1 MHSSKYLIAYL
12 GPLSAFAGLYFG
24 GAWSFGFV
32 YLAFG
37 ILPLLELF
45 LPTNRDNFQEKVEN
59 EKTTRRYFDFLLY
72 THVPILYGILFYAF
86 YKFAFTSL
94 TTLEV
99 IGLIFNIG
107 VMVGSFG
114 INIGHELGHRGT
126 RYEQFFAKALL
137 LPALYQHFFIEHNRG
152 HHKNV
157 ATDVDPASARLSE
170 TVYAFWWRSVSEGY
184 KSAWHIEQGQ
194 LQRDGYATLS
204 RHNMMLRFQIY
215 QSLYLIVIG
224 LFFSITTI
232 LIAIAIAIV
241 GFLLLETVNYIEHY
255 GLRRALLPNGRYEP
269 VLPKHSWNSDHALG
283 RIFLYEL
290 TRHSDHHFK
299 ATRKYQ
305 VLRHFDDSPQLP
317 FGYPMSMLIALVP
330 PLWFNIMR
338 PRAVETKLEVQG
350 IVKIF

>member
-1 MHSSKYLIAYL
+1 MHSSKYLLAYL
-12 GPLSAFAGLYFG
+12 GPISAVAGLYFG
-24 GAWSFGFV
+24 GAWSFGIV
-32 YLAFG
+32 YLVFG

-45 LPTNRDNFQEKVEN
+45 LPRNSDNFQAEAETEKN
-59 EKTTRRYFDFLLY
+59 ARHYFDFLLY
-72 THVPILYGILFYAF
+72 AHVPILYGILFYAF
-86 YKFAFTSL
+86 YKFAFTPL
-94 TTLEV
+94 TPLEV
-99 IGLIFNIG
+99 TGLIFNIG

-126 RYEQFFAKALL
+126 RYEQFLAKALL

-157 ATDVDPASARLSE
+157 ATDADPASARLSE
-170 TVYAFWWRSVSEGY
+170 TVYEFWWRSVTEGY
-184 KSAWHIEQGQ
+184 KSAWHIEHEQ
-194 LQRDGYATLS
+194 LQRAGYATWS
-204 RHNMMLRFQIY
+204 RRNMMLRFQVY
-215 QSLYLIVIG
+215 QVLYLVVIG
-224 LFFSITTI
+224 FYFGAAAI

-255 GLRRALLPNGRYEP
+255 GLRRTLLPNGRYEP

-317 FGYPMSMLIALVP
+317 FGYPLSMLMALVP
-330 PLWFNIMR
+330 PLWFSVMR
-338 PRAVETKLEVQG
+338 QKISEINQEVKG
-350 IVKIF
+350 VVKIF

>member
-1 MHSSKYLIAYL
+1 MNSSKYLLAYL
-12 GPLSAFAGLYFG
+12 GPLSAVAGLYFG

-37 ILPLLELF
+37 ILPLLELV
-45 LPTNRDNFQEKVEN
+45 LPIDSENFGKEEEN
-59 EKTTRRYFDFLLY
+59 KKIASRYFDFLLY
-72 THVPILYGILFYAF
+72 AHLPILYSILFYAF
-86 YKFAFTSL
+86 YKYAFTPL

-99 IGLIFNIG
+99 TGLIFNIG
-107 VMVGSFG
+107 VLVGSFG

-137 LPALYQHFFIEHNRG
+137 LPALYQHFFIEHNLG

-157 ATDVDPASARLSE
+157 ATDADPASARLSE
-170 TVYAFWWRSVSEGY
+170 TVYAFWWRSVIESY
-184 KSAWHIEQGQ
+184 KSAWHIEKAK
-194 LQRDGYATLS
+194 LKRSGYKTWS

-215 QSLYLIVIG
+215 QILYLIVIG
-224 LFFSITTI
+224 FYFGAATI
-232 LIAIAIAIV
+232 WIAVAVAVV

-255 GLRRALLPNGRYEP
+255 GLRRALLTNGRYEP

-299 ATRKYQ
+299 ATLKYQ
-305 VLRHFDDSPQLP
+305 ILRHFDDSPQLP
-317 FGYPMSMLIALVP
+317 FGYPMSMLMALVP
-330 PLWFNIMR
+330 PIWFGLMHQRIR
-338 PRAVETKLEVQG
+338 ETDQKFKAL
-350 IVKIF
+350 